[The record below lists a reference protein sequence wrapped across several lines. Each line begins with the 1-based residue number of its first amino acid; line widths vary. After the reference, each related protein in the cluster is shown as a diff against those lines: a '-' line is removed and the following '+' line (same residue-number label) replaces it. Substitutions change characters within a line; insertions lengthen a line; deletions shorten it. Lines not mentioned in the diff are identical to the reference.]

1 MMCALDAILAS
12 VARGGKVVSIV
23 PVDGED
29 RAALESEL
37 AGVCDQQSPVSR
49 NGDQRF
55 IGVDPDGAEW
65 TVALLAVPW
74 KPCSQSRETLQ
85 QEYQECFARP
95 LWPSLEAQTAAEMAH
110 RNLLDWY
117 IENPSL

>member
-1 MMCALDAILAS
+1 MTSALDAILAS

-37 AGVCDQQSPVSR
+37 VGVCDQQSPVSR

-55 IGVDPDGAEW
+55 IGVVPGGADW
-65 TVALLAVPW
+65 TVALLAVPR
-74 KPCSQSRETLQ
+74 KPWTLSRDALY
-85 QEYQECFARP
+85 QEHHECFAQP
-95 LWPSLEAQTAAEMAH
+95 EWPSLEAQTAAEISF
-110 RNLLDWY
+110 RNLLDSY
-117 IENPSL
+117 IENP